1 MILPQPFSVEL
12 CTWQQQKQLLTDIR
26 VCVFVDEQKVPAEII
41 VDDEDPAAVHVVA
54 RDAGGAVIGGG
65 RMVLQQPRPR
75 IGRMAVLRPWR
86 RAGVGA
92 ALLGALCDEAA
103 RLGYHEVMLHA
114 QTHASPFYFKHGFL
128 SHGAEF
134 AEAGIPHQEMHK
146 RLV

>member
-12 CTWQQQKQLLTDIR
+12 CTWQQQKQPLTDIR
-26 VCVFVDEQKVPAEII
+26 VSVFVDEQKVPAEII
-41 VDDEDPAAVHVVA
+41 IDGEDPSAVHVVA
-54 RDAGGAVIGGG
+54 RDAGGAVIGAG
-65 RMVLQQPRPR
+65 RMVLQRPRPR

-103 RLGYHEVMLHA
+103 RLGYEEVMLHA

>member
-1 MILPQPFSVEL
+1 MILPQPFSVEI
-12 CTWQQQKQLLTDIR
+12 CTWQQQQQRLTDIR

-41 VDDEDPAAVHVVA
+41 VDGEDPTAVHVLA
-54 RDAGGAVIGGG
+54 RDAGGTVIGAG

-92 ALLGALCDEAA
+92 ALLGTLCDEAA
-103 RLGYHEVMLHA
+103 RLGYQEVMLHA

>member
-12 CTWQQQKQLLTDIR
+12 CTWEQQQQILTDIR
-26 VCVFVDEQKVPAEII
+26 VSVFVDEQKVPAEVIL
-41 VDDEDPAAVHVVA
+41 DGADPTAVHVVA
-54 RDAGGAVIGGG
+54 RDAGGAVIGSG

-75 IGRMAVLRPWR
+75 IGRMAVLRAWR

-92 ALLGALCDEAA
+92 AMLGALCDEAK
-103 RLGYHEVMLHA
+103 RLGYEEVMLHA